1 MWYILKGISKIAV
14 LAFLVLTTTN
24 TTVSNFKSCP
34 YPRIGY
40 TVCLLDRKYLM
51 KKEGKTLHLFIQINE
66 NILQLSAVVQSIGNV
81 DDCLGQCLKTETRT
95 KCKYFISRTNWT
107 ECLRL
112 LLLGDSGLGWGWGWC
127 VCRGFFYVQ
136 VFQLKNIAHCMT
148 VRTRHNPC
156 SSTGKPA
163 LKKKSITFLIS
174 VTHADLTAGVFGVK
188 RLRELLSRRQWY
200 IVKHSPM
207 SL

>member
-40 TVCLLDRKYLM
+40 TVCLSDRKYLM

-66 NILQLSAVVQSIGNV
+66 DILQLSAVVQSIGNV

-112 LLLGDSGLGWGWGWC
+112 LLLGG
-127 VCRGFFYVQ
+127 
-136 VFQLKNIAHCMT
+136 
-148 VRTRHNPC
+148 
-156 SSTGKPA
+156 
-163 LKKKSITFLIS
+163 
-174 VTHADLTAGVFGVK
+174 
-188 RLRELLSRRQWY
+188 
-200 IVKHSPM
+200 
-207 SL
+207 